1 MFGIGM
7 AKTPVSQR
15 PKINK
20 LVYFEVIKTVFKDCL
35 YIRSQ
40 DGFFFVHLYQLKRF
54 LSGIIIV
61 LFFLKYISIHFVQS
75 NLKPGSNRLKPAW

>member
-1 MFGIGM
+1 MAVFMFGIGM
-7 AKTPVSQR
+7 AKTPATIK
-15 PKINK
+15 KINK
-20 LVYFEVIKTVFKDCL
+20 LVYFEVIKTVFQDCL

-61 LFFLKYISIHFVQS
+61 LFFLKYISIHFV
-75 NLKPGSNRLKPAW
+75 